1 MAEIGAKFGLGGSG
15 GIMNGAPRLIT
26 LASTAIRPPNLAP
39 STGTITMTAS
49 QYYYAPIYLVAGD
62 VFTGAWCYNQSAGDS
77 GKKVKIALWFQATAG
92 GLGTT
97 AKNFGEVTLTGAA
110 ASRLF
115 ASSYTVTVTGWYFL
129 GITSDSNPVFYGA
142 TPGGVTAAGPAP
154 TMALCL
160 PTSATASPG
169 TASITSGYTVAGTY
183 ANFPE
188 STGLAPTSA
197 IIIAMATGTSIPDFG
212 LYV

>member
-1 MAEIGAKFGLGGSG
+1 MSLFGIGSG
-15 GIMNGAPRLIT
+15 ILNGVPRLKA
-26 LASTAIRPPNLAP
+26 LAATAIRPQNLGP
-39 STGTITMTAS
+39 STGTITATAS

-62 VFTGAWCYNQSAGDS
+62 VFTGAWCYNQSAGDT
-77 GKKVKIALWFQATAG
+77 GKKIKIALWLEASGG
-92 GLGTT
+92 GLGAR
-97 AKNFGEVTLTGAA
+97 AKDFGEVTLTAAA

-115 ASSYTVTVTGWYFL
+115 ASSYTVTITGWHFL

-142 TPGGVTAAGPAP
+142 VPGGVTAAGSFPSVAVN
-154 TMALCL
+154 L
-160 PTSATASPG
+160 PTSHTASPG

-188 STGLAPTSA
+188 ATGLAPTSA

-212 LYV
+212 LYKT